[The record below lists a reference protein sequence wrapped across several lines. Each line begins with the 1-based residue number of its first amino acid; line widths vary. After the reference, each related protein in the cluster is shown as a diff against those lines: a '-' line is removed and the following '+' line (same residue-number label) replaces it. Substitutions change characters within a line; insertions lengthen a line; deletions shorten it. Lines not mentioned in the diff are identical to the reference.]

1 MPAVIYGAL
10 LRTLE
15 KQHPYQGKQAA
26 SRASEWPKMRWDGKR
41 REDGVQG
48 TAETGSPRQNPSYL
62 LSTSCLSAQL
72 TQFPRLVPLLLLLAM
87 ASEDSGKMQNTP

>member
-15 KQHPYQGKQAA
+15 KQHPHQGEQAA
-26 SRASEWPKMRWDGKR
+26 SWASEWSKMWWDGKR

-62 LSTSCLSAQL
+62 LSTWCLSAH
-72 TQFPRLVPLLLLLAM
+72 VSMSYPLLVTSCNGFRGL
-87 ASEDSGKMQNTP
+87 G